1 MKHVN
6 DKRERLAARQEERK
20 EKEEKW
26 KHGYKQE
33 KGKKENPKD
42 ALKRKVKCITTCR
55 GNMHFITTCIN
66 FCVIRRVEF
75 LSLAV

>member
-1 MKHVN
+1 MLFISDNVIGLATRMKQVN

-26 KHGYKQE
+26 KLGPKQE

-42 ALKRKVKCITTCR
+42 TWKRKVECITTCK
-55 GNMHFITTCIN
+55 GMCILLL
-66 FCVIRRVEF
+66 RV
-75 LSLAV
+75 